1 MRNEE
6 QEKGMAADILIRN
19 ARPMGGDPVD
29 LLIRGGRF
37 APPGGDRPVRELD
50 AEGQIALP
58 GLVEAHTHLDKTLIG
73 MDWFENRVGPTRN
86 HRILADRKAK
96 RELGIDARRQSARQV
111 LQTLSYGV
119 LHIRS
124 HVDVDTEIGIANI
137 EGVLE
142 TREALHDI
150 ADIQIV
156 AFPQSGMLPR
166 EGTLD
171 LMDAAMRAGADIV
184 GGIDPATIDRD
195 PVRHL
200 DAIFALA
207 DRHAKPIDI
216 HLHELGELGAFCL
229 ELIVERTRALSL
241 QGRVMVSHA
250 YCLGML
256 EPARQQGLIEAMA
269 AERIAVMTVGSPA
282 APALPLRLMRQC
294 GLTVASGSD
303 GIQNTW
309 EPWGN
314 GDMLERA
321 KYLAQRNGMTND
333 ADLVETTR
341 ICTHGGAEGIGLAG
355 YGLSEGDFGDL
366 VLVPAR
372 TLAEAVALTPQK
384 RTVIR
389 RGCILVRDGTP
400 AEDLPRIA

>member
-1 MRNEE
+1 MT
-6 QEKGMAADILIRN
+6 ADILIRN
-19 ARPMGGDPVD
+19 ARPMGANPVD
-29 LLIRGGRF
+29 LLIRDGRF
-37 APPGGDRPVRELD
+37 APIDDKRPVQEID
-50 AEGQIALP
+50 ATGHIVLP

-86 HRILADRKAK
+86 HRILADRNAK
-96 RELGIDARRQSARQV
+96 RELGIDARRQSARQI

-142 TREALHDI
+142 TREALRDL

-166 EGTLD
+166 DGTLD
-171 LMDAAMRAGADIV
+171 LMEAAMRAGADIV

-229 ELIVERTRALSL
+229 ELIIERTRALSM
-241 QGRVMVSHA
+241 QDRVMVSHA

-256 EPARQQGLIEAMA
+256 ESARQQGLIEALA

-333 ADLVETTR
+333 ADLVETLSV
-341 ICTHGGAEGIGLAG
+341 CTFGSAKGIGLAG
-355 YGLSEGDFGDL
+355 YGLSHGDFGDL
-366 VLVPAR
+366 ILVPAR

-389 RGCILVRDGTP
+389 HGRILVRDGVP
-400 AEDLPRIA
+400 AENLPCIE

>member
-1 MRNEE
+1 MT
-6 QEKGMAADILIRN
+6 ADLLIRN
-19 ARPMGGDPVD
+19 ARPMGAEPVD
-29 LLIRGGRF
+29 LVIRDGRF
-37 APPGGDRPVRELD
+37 VAPGGKRPAQEID
-50 AEGQIALP
+50 ATGHVALP

-73 MDWFENRVGPTRN
+73 MDWFENRVGATRN
-86 HRILADRKAK
+86 DRILADRKAK
-96 RELGIDARRQSARQV
+96 RELGIDARRQSARQIM
-111 LQTLSYGV
+111 QTLRFGV

-124 HVDVDTEIGIANI
+124 HVDVDTEIGLANI
-137 EGVLE
+137 EGVIE
-142 TREALHDI
+142 TREAL
-150 ADIQIV
+150 ADLADVQIV

-166 EGTLD
+166 DGTFE
-171 LMDAAMRAGADIV
+171 LMDAAMKAGADIV
-184 GGIDPATIDRD
+184 GGIDPATIERD

-241 QGRVMVSHA
+241 QGRVMVSHG

-256 EPARQQGLIEAMA
+256 DAARQRALIEAMA
-269 AERIAVMTVGSPA
+269 AERIALMTVGSPS

-294 GLTVASGSD
+294 GLVVASGSD
-303 GIQNTW
+303 GIQGTW

-333 ADLVETTR
+333 VDLVETAR
-341 ICTHGGAEGIGLAG
+341 VCTFGGAEGIGLG
-355 YGLSEGDFGDL
+355 KYGFAEGDHGDL

-372 TLAEAVALTPQK
+372 SLPEAVALTPQE
-384 RTVIR
+384 RIVIR
-389 RGCILVRDGTP
+389 RGRVVASGGVL
-400 AEDLPRIA
+400 AEGLPSID

>member
-1 MRNEE
+1 MD
-6 QEKGMAADILIRN
+6 DILIRN
-19 ARPMGGDPVD
+19 VRPFGGEKTD
-29 LLIRGGRF
+29 LYILNGRF
-37 APPGGDRPVRELD
+37 SGKPAGKPA
-50 AEGQIALP
+50 AEIDGSGYVALP

-86 HRILADRKAK
+86 QRIVADRQAK

-111 LQTLSYGV
+111 LQTLALGV

-137 EGVLE
+137 EGVIA
-142 TREALHDI
+142 TRDAFRDLVDV
-150 ADIQIV
+150 QVV
-156 AFPQSGMLPR
+156 AFPQSGMLVR

-171 LMDAAMRAGADIV
+171 LMEAALRAGADIV
-184 GGIDPATIDRD
+184 GGIDPASIDRN
-195 PVRHL
+195 PVQHL

-207 DRHAKPIDI
+207 DRYGKPIDI
-216 HLHELGELGAFCL
+216 HLHEPGELGAFCL
-229 ELIVERTRALSL
+229 ELIIERTRALSM

-256 EPARQQGLIEAMA
+256 DAPRQCGLIDALA
-269 AERIAVMTVGSPA
+269 AERIAVMTVGSPSG
-282 APALPLRLMRQC
+282 PALPLRTMC
-294 GLTVASGSD
+294 EAGIVVASGSD
-303 GIQNTW
+303 GIQGTW

-333 ADLVETTR
+333 TDLAETAR
-341 ICTHGGAEGIGLAG
+341 ICTYGGAEGIALAE
-355 YGLSEGDFGDL
+355 YGLSDGCRGDV

-372 TLAEAVALTPQK
+372 TLAEAVALTPQR

-389 RGCILVRDGTP
+389 RGRVVVRDGVP
-400 AEDLPRIA
+400 SDALAHVG

>member
-1 MRNEE
+1 MTE
-6 QEKGMAADILIRN
+6 DILIRS
-19 ARPMGGDPVD
+19 ARPMGGEPVD
-29 LLIRGGRF
+29 LVIRNGRF
-37 APPGGDRPVRELD
+37 SVAGDPPAQEID
-50 AEGQIALP
+50 ATGYIALP

-73 MDWFENRVGPTRN
+73 MDWFENRIGPTRN
-86 HRILADRKAK
+86 ERILADRKAK
-96 RELGIDARRQSARQV
+96 RELTINARQQSARQIM
-111 LQTLSYGV
+111 QTLQYGV

-124 HVDVDTEIGIANI
+124 HVDVDTEIGLANI

-142 TREALHDI
+142 TREALHDLV
-150 ADIQIV
+150 DVQVV

-166 EGTLD
+166 AGTLD

-184 GGIDPATIDRD
+184 GAIDPATIERD

-216 HLHELGELGAFCL
+216 HLHELGDLGAFCL
-229 ELIVERTRALSL
+229 ELIIERTRALAL

-256 EPARQQGLIEAMA
+256 EAARQRTLIEVLA

-294 GLTVASGSD
+294 GMVVASGSD
-303 GIQNTW
+303 GIQGTW

-333 ADLVETTR
+333 ADLIETAR
-341 ICTHGGAEGIGLAG
+341 ICAFGGAEGIGLSG
-355 YGLSEGDFGDL
+355 YGFAEGDFGDL

-372 TLAEAVALTPQK
+372 TLAEAVALTPQR

-389 RGCILVRDGTP
+389 RGRIVVSDGVP
-400 AEDLPRIA
+400 AAGLSAVE

>member
-1 MRNEE
+1 MS
-6 QEKGMAADILIRN
+6 ADLIIRN
-19 ARPMGGDPVD
+19 ARPMGGPPVD
-29 LLIRGGRF
+29 LVIRNGRF
-37 APPGGDRPVRELD
+37 STAADVPPAHEINAAGY
-50 AEGQIALP
+50 IALP

-73 MDWFENRVGPTRN
+73 MDWFENRVGPTRGD
-86 HRILADRKAK
+86 RIVADRKAK
-96 RELGIDARRQSARQV
+96 RELGIDARRQSARQI
-111 LQTLSYGV
+111 LQTLKYGV

-142 TREALHDI
+142 TREALRDLV
-150 ADIQIV
+150 DVQVV
-156 AFPQSGMLPR
+156 AFPQSGMLVR
-166 EGTLD
+166 EGTLE
-171 LMDAAMRAGADIV
+171 LMDAAMKAGADVV

-207 DRHAKPIDI
+207 ERYAKPIDI

-229 ELIVERTRALSL
+229 DLIMERTRALAM
-241 QGRVMVSHA
+241 QNRVMVSHA

-256 EPARQQGLIEAMA
+256 DGARQQALIEGLTR
-269 AERIAVMTVGSPA
+269 ENIAVMTVASPA
-282 APALPLRLMRQC
+282 APALPLRVMRQS

-333 ADLVETTR
+333 TDLAETAR
-341 ICTHGGAEGIGLAG
+341 ICTFGGAEAIGLAD
-355 YGLSEGDFGDL
+355 YGFADGDSANL
-366 VLVPAR
+366 VLVPAS
-372 TLAEAVALTPQK
+372 TLAAAVALTPGE
-384 RTVIR
+384 RIVIR
-389 RGCILVRDGTP
+389 DG
-400 AEDLPRIA
+400 RIVVWNGALTEGLG